1 MADETLW
8 KASLAEPELWPAA
21 GVEAVTVEV
30 NVRSWI
36 CQDISTCVT
45 KLSSL
50 NVDLPIFFFL
60 VSMIALVIKL
70 PTEMTMLPTMLPFW
84 LPTLL
89 TD

>member
-30 NVRSWI
+30 NVRSCMSRYI
-36 CQDISTCVT
+36 
-45 KLSSL
+45 
-50 NVDLPIFFFL
+50 NVCHQTIIFEFDLPIFFFL